1 MRRIVSYICLHLLTW
16 KGFGIKNA
24 NQICKD
30 RFAKERARGF
40 GCRSNNKGM
49 IQDDSKIKNDE
60 TLMKK
65 EVPPPDFYL
74 GNSLG
79 TQVWS
84 RLRMAGLE
92 TERIFDLDTKNVMLK
107 IRCPK
112 DRLLDVA
119 EVLGIKLKKKDG
131 K

>member
-1 MRRIVSYICLHLLTW
+1 MNH
-16 KGFGIKNA
+16 
-24 NQICKD
+24 
-30 RFAKERARGF
+30 
-40 GCRSNNKGM
+40 
-49 IQDDSKIKNDE
+49 DDSKMKNE
-60 TLMKK
+60 EIVAKK
-65 EVPPPDFYL
+65 QVPPPDFYL

-79 TQVWS
+79 TQIWS